1 MLIILIP
8 LLRYVSI
15 RTRVITGLPL
25 LVAGTALILA
35 SGSLAA
41 LFTPGA
47 AVDLIGLVLVVS
59 ALLRR
64 PRPGRLA
71 AAEVR
76 AS

>member
-1 MLIILIP
+1 MLILIP
-8 LLRYVSI
+8 LLRHVSI

-47 AVDLIGLVLVVS
+47 AMDLTGLILVVS
-59 ALLRR
+59 ALLRW
-64 PRPGRLA
+64 PHPGRPA

>member
-1 MLIILIP
+1 MLILIP

-15 RTRVITGLPL
+15 RTRVIAGLPL

-64 PRPGRLA
+64 PRPGRPA